1 MNIDTDTLL
10 IQLANLPNTPMRR
23 RLSYEITNMNNESD
37 NNKLYIQSIYADDD
51 RKVNVTLVD
60 SSIEENM
67 IVYDF
72 VVSDNYPFNPP
83 KIKVN
88 GSDYYNFLSIKSENF
103 RSILKTLY
111 GVSCLCCNSFL
122 CGDRWTPA
130 IRLSGIVVEIRL
142 YRKYK
147 RDILNK
153 YFTDKIKFLYLIDD
167 IDLFSWLF

>member
-1 MNIDTDTLL
+1 MDTDTLL
-10 IQLANLPNTPMRR
+10 TKLADLPNTPMRR

-37 NNKLYIQSIYADDD
+37 NNKLYVQSIYADDS
-51 RKVNVTLVD
+51 RKVYVTLVD
-60 SSIEENM
+60 YETEEN
-67 IVYDF
+67 ILVYDF
-72 VVSDNYPFNPP
+72 IVSDNYPFNPP

-88 GSDYYNFLSIKSENF
+88 GADYYNFLSIKSEKF
-103 RSILKTLY
+103 RTILKTIY

-142 YRKYK
+142 HRKYK
-147 RDILNK
+147 KAILNK
-153 YFTDKIKFLYLIDD
+153 YFTDKIKDLYLIDD